1 MVIDGIRVDFVTADF
16 MPYTS
21 AVMGNGQGEGCQLTA
36 RVAAPTVTLPRV
48 KVRDQTV
55 VPDYSCNVKAF

>member
-1 MVIDGIRVDFVTADF
+1 MVIDGIRVDFVTADL

-21 AVMGNGQGEGCQLTA
+21 AVMRNGQGEGCQLTA

-48 KVRDQTV
+48 KVRDQIF
-55 VPDYSCNVKAF
+55 VPGYSF

>member
-1 MVIDGIRVDFVTADF
+1 MVIDGIRVDFVTADL

-21 AVMGNGQGEGCQLTA
+21 AVMQNGQGEGCQLTA

-48 KVRDQTV
+48 KVRR
-55 VPDYSCNVKAF
+55 PNSCASLLLLR